1 MFTWAVFFRVAGS
14 LARPDARENYM
25 TVMTGWELF
34 EDMRA
39 AQDEMLRTGRGRG
52 RQYGQHYD
60 SNAGM
65 SAWAP
70 AVEITER
77 ADAYM
82 VTAEVPGISA
92 GKVEITFGDGLL
104 TMQGERPAAHA
115 EAGEKVHRSERGYG
129 VFRRSVT
136 LPSSHVQADKTEAE
150 TRDGVLRIL
159 VPKAPGA
166 QAKSIQVRVGQG
178 DVADVSRM

>member
-1 MFTWAVFFRVAGS
+1 
-14 LARPDARENYM
+14 
-25 TVMTGWELF
+25 MTGWELF

-39 AQDEMLRTGRGRG
+39 AQDEMLRAGRGRG

-60 SNAGM
+60 ANAGM
-65 SAWAP
+65 STWAP

-104 TMQGERPAAHA
+104 TMQGERHAAHGA
-115 EAGEKVHRSERGYG
+115 AGEKVHRSERSYG
-129 VFRRSVT
+129 PFWRSIT
-136 LPSSHVQADKTEAE
+136 LPGNVQADKIEA
-150 TRDGVLRIL
+150 TARDGVLQVV
-159 VPKAPGA
+159 VPKSPDV
-166 QAKSIQVRVGQG
+166 QSKRIPVQVGQPESASVLNG
-178 DVADVSRM
+178 KANGS